1 MVLNYT
7 NNGTVMGRSFSIQC
21 TFRQVNISE
30 IPGTVTFQ
38 TDMYIDPDTSDC
50 SGTRMFPIVL
60 QKESWEAPPYNRQHE
75 WVARAP
81 KQNGTLASLVASVTA
96 SVSVYEP
103 AAPSNGEGGGGDD
116 NKKKLTLGLAIGIPA
131 GIIALV
137 AVVLLCRRCKKA
149 ETDTGVLPRDQ
160 QYNSFA

>member
-7 NNGTVMGRSFSIQC
+7 NNGTERGRSFSIQC

-50 SGTRMFPIVL
+50 SGTRLFPIAL
-60 QKESWEAPPYNRQHE
+60 QKESWEAPPYNQEHE

-81 KQNGTLASLVASVTA
+81 EQSGALATLVASVTA
-96 SVSVYEP
+96 SVSVFEP
-103 AAPSNGEGGGGDD
+103 STPSSGGGGDD

-149 ETDTGVLPRDQ
+149 EADTGVLPRDQ